1 MICRSE
7 VSYSAQLSRGGKNE
21 LLRTSHSHILLM
33 ICQCPHGDFQLLL
46 STKAYFWIIYR
57 QQNFKYLSFLE
68 IYPRNWAH
76 IYIFFFSKSKIK
88 TTTVWGRIELFR
100 CLISMEYIKLWS
112 WNTCSLFLS
121 IFLDFFKFWNL
132 ENVDVKFIISFPRE
146 RWKLNSIW
154 WHQRKLKNTRRD

>member
-1 MICRSE
+1 MNYWGQVIAISCWWY
-7 VSYSAQLSRGGKNE
+7 VSVRMAIFNFYFLRKHIFEKYIGNKISNIYLFRNISKE
-21 LLRTSHSHILLM
+21 LGT
-33 ICQCPHGDFQLLL
+33 
-46 STKAYFWIIYR
+46 Y
-57 QQNFKYLSFLE
+57 
-68 IYPRNWAH
+68 